1 MSNVVLQAEA
11 VEKSYFLGGK
21 ELAVLQ
27 GVSLELQ
34 AGEFVALQGA
44 SGSGKST
51 LLQLLGGLDRPT
63 VGTIRFDGDPLRVQ
77 TPTQAAKFRGSHVGF
92 VFQAYHLLPDLD
104 ALENVLLPAQVQ
116 RRPQAASEQRA
127 RDLLD
132 SVGLSDRMDHRPS
145 ELSGGEQQRV
155 AIARALM
162 NEPEIVLA
170 DEPTGNL
177 DRSAGEE
184 IMGIIHDLNSSYDVT
199 IVMVTHDMSI
209 AAQADRT
216 VRLAEGRVESVSFQ
230 S

>member
-1 MSNVVLQAEA
+1 MSNVVLQADA

-63 VGTIRFDGDPLRVQ
+63 AGAIRFGGEPLRVQ
-77 TPTQAAKFRGSHVGF
+77 TPAQSAEFRGSHVGF

-104 ALENVLLPAQVQ
+104 ALENVQLPAQVL
-116 RRPQAASEQRA
+116 RRPQAESEQRA
-127 RDLLD
+127 RELLD
-132 SVGLSDRMDHRPS
+132 IVGLSDRMDHRPS

-177 DRSAGEE
+177 DTGTELE
-184 IMGIIHDLNSSYDVT
+184 IIDLLKRLHTERQLTLLVA
-199 IVMVTHDMSI
+199 THDETVAR
-209 AAQADRT
+209 AAQRVVHLKD
-216 VRLAEGRVESVSFQ
+216 GRVCE
-230 S
+230 

>member
-1 MSNVVLQAEA
+1 MNEVVLRAQG
-11 VEKSYFLGGK
+11 VCKSYHLGGK

-27 GVSLELQ
+27 GVNLDLHQ
-34 AGEFVALQGA
+34 GEFVALQGA

-51 LLQLLGGLDRPT
+51 LLQLLGGLDRP
-63 VGTIRFDGDPLRVQ
+63 GSGSILFNGSPLRLQ
-77 TPTQAAKFRGSHVGF
+77 TPSQSAQFRGQHVGF

-104 ALENVLLPAQVQ
+104 ALENVMLPAQVQ
-116 RRPQAASEQRA
+116 RLSQPIIENRA

-132 SVGLSDRMDHRPS
+132 KVGLNKRMSHKPS

-177 DRSAGEE
+177 DTTTELE
-184 IMGIIHDLNSSYDVT
+184 IIELLRELQSDRRLT
-199 IVMVTHDMSI
+199 LMVATHDETVAK
-209 AAQADRT
+209 AAQ
-216 VRLAEGRVESVSFQ
+216 RVVHLKDGQVCEY
-230 S
+230 

>member
-1 MSNVVLQAEA
+1 MSNVVLQADA

-51 LLQLLGGLDRPT
+51 LLQLLGGLDWPT
-63 VGTIRFDGDPLRVQ
+63 AGAILFGGEPLRVQ
-77 TPTQAAKFRGSHVGF
+77 TPAQSAEFRGSHVGF

-104 ALENVLLPAQVQ
+104 ALENVQLPAQVL
-116 RRPQAASEQRA
+116 RRPQAESEQRA
-127 RDLLD
+127 RELLD

-162 NEPEIVLA
+162 NKPEIVLA

-177 DRSAGEE
+177 DTGTESE
-184 IMGIIHDLNSSYDVT
+184 IIDLLKRMHAERQLTLLVA
-199 IVMVTHDMSI
+199 THDETVAR
-209 AAQADRT
+209 AAQRVVHLKD
-216 VRLAEGRVESVSFQ
+216 GRVCE
-230 S
+230 

>member
-1 MSNVVLQAEA
+1 MSNVVLQADA

-63 VGTIRFDGDPLRVQ
+63 AGAIRFGGEPLRVQ
-77 TPTQAAKFRGSHVGF
+77 TPAQSAEFRGSHVGF

-104 ALENVLLPAQVQ
+104 ALENVQLPAQVL
-116 RRPQAASEQRA
+116 RRPQAESEQRA
-127 RDLLD
+127 RELLD

-162 NEPEIVLA
+162 NKPEIVLA

-177 DRSAGEE
+177 DTGTESE
-184 IMGIIHDLNSSYDVT
+184 IIDLLKRMHAERQLTLLVA
-199 IVMVTHDMSI
+199 THDETV
-209 AAQADRT
+209 ART
-216 VRLAEGRVESVSFQ
+216 ARRLVHLKDGRVCE
-230 S
+230 